1 MKKIILSFLA
11 LLGFA
16 TLGTGLTL
24 TAASDVVVSQNVSY
38 AKVKSQAEITEGE
51 YLIAAVG
58 TEIFATAMSSSNF
71 YQSGQVADATVFEFI
86 NAETGFILKNA
97 GNGKF
102 IDSTA
107 KNKISEVASS
117 TLCWIATYNES
128 GTQLVS
134 QGTPSRAL
142 QYNAGSPRFS
152 AYDAKGMKNLDLYKK
167 ITSDVKFTV
176 SFETNGGGEIAAQEV
191 MENGLVIAPEIP
203 TKSGFIFA
211 GWYKETN
218 LENEWNFSSDKV
230 TSAITLYAKWGVER
244 TVTFETNGGTAVNSI
259 TVADGAKLIAPQTQ
273 LDGMVLEGW
282 YKDITLTEAWNFDTD
297 VVTSNITLYAKFVN
311 DPYQEVVTTSEVV
324 SAQYVI
330 SSYTSLKYLSGTL
343 TNKQFDSTN
352 DRENAAVVTV
362 IKYTDYYTLE
372 IDGKYLGVSGSDLIN
387 STTVTDACK
396 WDIKEEE
403 NKGFYFVNRS
413 VSSRA
418 LLYRSSNTGDV
429 YKAYAKT
436 NINTAGYEL
445 TRMYKVKGSEIAQA
459 PLDFVVSETKSS
471 LKVAYDAD
479 LKATDVDL
487 RFGGI
492 ISAGAYVE
500 GATYGVM
507 VTASDVLPFTAGK
520 TEFASAEAFLTANA
534 NVKNLV
540 CEPALLENGSYQF
553 AWVINNMEGHYN
565 DTLTAVM
572 YMEYEGVLYFCEA
585 VSQSVVQAA
594 NYYFD
599 NGEALGLT
607 EEQLE
612 VMLNIVSDYSI

>member
-58 TEIFATAMSSSNF
+58 TDIFATAMSSSNY
-71 YQSGQVADATVFEFI
+71 YQIGQVADATVFEFVS
-86 NAETGFILKNA
+86 ADTGFILKNA

-142 QYNAGSPRFS
+142 QYNSGASRFS
-152 AYDAKGMKNLDLYKK
+152 AYDAKGMKDLDLYKK

-211 GWYKETN
+211 GWYKETT

-244 TVTFETNGGTAVNSI
+244 TVTFETNGGTAVNAM
-259 TVADGAKLIAPQTQ
+259 TVADGAKLIAPQTK

-330 SSYTSLKYLSGTL
+330 SSYTSLKYLSGAL
-343 TNKQFDSTN
+343 TNKQFASTN

-396 WDIKEEE
+396 WNIKEEE
-403 NKGFYFVNRS
+403 NKGFYFVNCS
-413 VSSRA
+413 VTTRA
-418 LLYRSSNTGDV
+418 LLYRSSGTI
-429 YKAYAKT
+429 YKAYSTT
-436 NINTAGYEL
+436 NSNNADYEL
-445 TRMYKVKGSEIAQA
+445 TRMYKVKGSEITQA
-459 PLDFVVSETKSS
+459 PFDFVVSETKSS

-507 VTASDVLPFTAGK
+507 VTTSDVLPFTAGK
-520 TEFASAEAFLTANA
+520 TEFASAEAFLTENA